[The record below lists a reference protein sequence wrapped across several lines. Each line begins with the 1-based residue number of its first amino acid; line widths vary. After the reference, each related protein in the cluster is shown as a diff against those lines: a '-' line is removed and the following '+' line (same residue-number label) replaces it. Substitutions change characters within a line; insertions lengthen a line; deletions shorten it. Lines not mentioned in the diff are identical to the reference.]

1 MNRFNRNS
9 SIPTNSSSLYQTICF
24 LYEMTIEPFVEA
36 VIGPTTPRYIKTRP
50 PESGDPPGT
59 IYRYGLRDFVRD

>member
-1 MNRFNRNS
+1 
-9 SIPTNSSSLYQTICF
+9 
-24 LYEMTIEPFVEA
+24 MTIEPFVEA